1 MLIWTIVIETSHFN
15 GGTITWVPVYPN
27 DTSSSIL
34 ITITQSYSWVYPTVN
49 CTTNIPTNAGSTNL
63 ICVANCSTDGGYTS
77 HPISI
82 LTDCTSYSTSLNM
95 TTSERSV
102 NVTLNQGAYFWISNN
117 GSAWRNLTNVAT
129 TNKPD
134 WSIVSLIDLRRRP
147 DGVINTPPVGE
158 VTSPQYVVFNQTNS
172 IKIYVSDVNIEDF
185 INTTSN
191 QPMSSVPVQFLIY
204 VLPTPYCSQAPQILP
219 LTGCFEVQVNVSVN
233 FTLYTMN
240 FCNRTKVTITDII
253 FTVDI
258 SGMQA
263 SSLVNST
270 TNTSLAYVTLNWTP
284 QTNQIGSQQFCAVAY
299 TSEKVQSSSYCA
311 KFTVT
316 TSKPCITTTTTT
328 TTDITSTTS
337 KTTTTTESTTTSAT
351 LETTTSATSET
362 TTTTT
367 SATSM
372 TTTSTTLETTTAT
385 TSTQTTSTTTTTITT
400 TTGITE
406 TSTTAT
412 TATTTTT
419 TSITY
424 VTENYSLIFFH
435 NQSILILILIYTN
448 INYFNLVT

>member
-158 VTSPQYVVFNQTNS
+158 VTSPHSYGVNECGDVCSMGSATNQTS
-172 IKIYVSDVNIEDF
+172 LSGCTLTFTPKQAAVWYAVALQIEDF

-419 TSITY
+419 TSIT
-424 VTENYSLIFFH
+424 
-435 NQSILILILIYTN
+435 
-448 INYFNLVT
+448 

>member
-419 TSITY
+419 TSIT
-424 VTENYSLIFFH
+424 
-435 NQSILILILIYTN
+435 
-448 INYFNLVT
+448 